1 MTLFECPACGAGLFF
16 DNAACGACGAEV
28 GFDPASLSMAAVAR
42 GAARGPGP
50 RRCHDA
56 DLAGCNWLLA
66 PEDDRPLCLAC
77 RLNRTIPD
85 LSIEGHAAL
94 WRAIEAEKRR
104 LVYGLLRL
112 GLPIEVRADDPR
124 GMAFDF
130 LADPDPSFSDRGK
143 VITGHADGL
152 ITLNIR
158 EADPAERERMRQA
171 MDEPYRS
178 LLGHLRHEAAHH
190 YWERIVRDTAL
201 LGPFRAAF
209 GDERADYGAA
219 LERHYAEGPPADWRE
234 RHVSAYASSHPW
246 EDWAESFAHYLHM
259 VDTLETA
266 WRHGLTLAP
275 RTGAATRDALAAAPD
290 FDPCEDRPLDEL
302 MDRWLPLTVTLNE
315 LSRSMGQAPLYP
327 FALSTP
333 AIGKIAFVHRAVHAP
348 RTRGG

>member
-1 MTLFECPACGAGLFF
+1 MKLFECPVCAAGLFF
-16 DNAACGACGAEV
+16 DNADCGACGAEV
-28 GFDPASLSMAAVAR
+28 GFDPASLTMKAVAGDPA
-42 GAARGPGP
+42 GA
-50 RRCHDA
+50 RRCANAGA
-56 DLAGCNWLLA
+56 DLAGCNWLVG
-66 PEDDRPLCLAC
+66 PDDDEPLCIAC

-85 LSIEGHAAL
+85 LTVEGNVGL
-94 WRAIEAEKRR
+94 WRSIEAEKRR

-112 GLPIEVRADDPR
+112 GLPVEVRAEDPR

-130 LADPDPSFSDRGK
+130 LADPDPSFSDRGR

-178 LLGHLRHEAAHH
+178 LLGHFRHEVAHH
-190 YWERIVRDTAL
+190 YWERIIRDTML
-201 LGPFRAAF
+201 LGPFRETF
-209 GDERADYGAA
+209 GDERDDYGVA
-219 LERHYAEGPPADWRE
+219 LERHYAEGAPPDWRE

-266 WRHGLTLAP
+266 WRHGLKLAP
-275 RTGAATRDALAAAPD
+275 RTQAATRGALTAAPD
-290 FDPCEDRPLDEL
+290 FDPCGARPLDEL
-302 MDRWLPLTVTLNE
+302 MAHWLPLTVTLNE

-327 FALSTP
+327 FVLSTP
-333 AIGKIAFVHRAVHAP
+333 AIEKIGFVHRAVHAP
-348 RTRGG
+348 EVWGR